1 MYWYACPLSLSFS
14 LSLFFLFLLLFCF
27 CRTRNHFLDSFD
39 DATATMV
46 PSNRLSH
53 IRFFVDGMHQYI
65 MDHHAKDQQ
74 NSELGRLLVTV
85 SFTDDHVD
93 KRSNTSMVL
102 EARSSG

>member
-1 MYWYACPLSLSFS
+1 
-14 LSLFFLFLLLFCF
+14 
-27 CRTRNHFLDSFD
+27 
-39 DATATMV
+39 MV